1 MIGDPQTF
9 VDFANARGVTV
20 TLGDATMYLVKVTDF
35 LNGFNWLGEQANILD
50 DDVWPRLNYVSNGKP
65 IIDTAVPEN
74 VTVVPK
80 GQLVD
85 FASTPVDIRMAVY
98 RLALASAEGIDIS
111 PISSGKETIRETVG
125 PITMEYDPATIG
137 NYTTFP
143 WWDALLAYW
152 IQPLDGN
159 SAGNFDVYRG

>member
-20 TLGDATMYLVKVTDF
+20 TLGDAAMYLVKVTDF
-35 LNGFNWLGEQANILD
+35 LNGFNWQGEQANVLD
-50 DDVWPRLNYVSNGKP
+50 DDVWPRTNFISNGKP
-65 IIDTAVPEN
+65 IIEYGTPET

-85 FASTPVDIRMAVY
+85 VAATPVDVRMAAY

-111 PISSGKETIRETVG
+111 PISGGKETIRETVG

-143 WWDALLAYW
+143 WWDALLGYW
-152 IQPLDGN
+152 IDTVSGN
-159 SAGNFDVYRG
+159 AAGNFDVYRG